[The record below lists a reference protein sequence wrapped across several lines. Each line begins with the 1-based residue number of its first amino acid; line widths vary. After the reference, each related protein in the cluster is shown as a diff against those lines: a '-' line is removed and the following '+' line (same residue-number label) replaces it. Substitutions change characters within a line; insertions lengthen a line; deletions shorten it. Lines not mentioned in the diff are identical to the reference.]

1 MPPAQRLKVFLTAP
15 NIHPT
20 ATGEEFSA
28 WKWAE
33 ALSELVDLTVFA
45 FQRDNRQPLGETLP
59 NARVITTPMPRVFAR
74 FPRFEAMAKPTYP
87 IYMAKAKKALRESG
101 PYDIAHQIMPLAA
114 RYPCPLRGQG
124 MPYVIG
130 PLGGAL
136 KTPDAFRNE
145 GRAAAWY
152 TRLRGI
158 DAWRFRH
165 DPWLRASYSEAELVI
180 GVAPYMQDVL
190 GDIAIK
196 RFVPMLEIGIEDLAP
211 LPPSTPRNDGTF
223 RLLHVGRGVRTKGLR
238 DVIRAMGLLKD
249 DVPGLRLVSAGTGE
263 DLEACRA
270 EVHELGIADRV
281 DFVGHIDRDAVEAL
295 YQEADVFA
303 FPSYR
308 EPAGNVLY
316 EAMRWGLPIIG
327 AARGGPDWIID
338 EKTGIRVDVTEPQTF
353 ARDIAEAI
361 RTLAN
366 DPERARAMG
375 AAARDKL
382 ERTARWP
389 TKAAALVTEY
399 EAICQTRSSA

>member
-1 MPPAQRLKVFLTAP
+1 
-15 NIHPT
+15 
-20 ATGEEFSA
+20 
-28 WKWAE
+28 
-33 ALSELVDLTVFA
+33 
-45 FQRDNRQPLGETLP
+45 
-59 NARVITTPMPRVFAR
+59 
-74 FPRFEAMAKPTYP
+74 
-87 IYMAKAKKALRESG
+87 
-101 PYDIAHQIMPLAA
+101 
-114 RYPCPLRGQG
+114 